1 MDRRRELIGST
12 ESGGSGILMG
22 RPDRLKAAPAFP
34 GLHRIVIRAERLH
47 NAIAHRALKRMQVGT
62 QECRHDLGE
71 HHLGLAFWTGRTL
84 NGGER
89 NDGRQGLRFCH
100 NASFEELSATLGII
114 GPVQRAE
121 LQLNEYARPVARS
134 LFNIAQFPKTASCFF
149 LFSTESFSV
158 HQNPEI
164 YLQKRTARLS
174 PAVQVRE
181 ETPWEGSN
189 SGELSLILFCRSK
202 SPAH

>member
-1 MDRRRELIGST
+1 MLPSK
-12 ESGGSGILMG
+12 S
-22 RPDRLKAAPAFP
+22 
-34 GLHRIVIRAERLH
+34 V
-47 NAIAHRALKRMQVGT
+47 
-62 QECRHDLGE
+62 
-71 HHLGLAFWTGRTL
+71 
-84 NGGER
+84 
-89 NDGRQGLRFCH
+89 
-100 NASFEELSATLGII
+100 SATPGII

-134 LFNIAQFPKTASCFF
+134 LFNIVRFRKLLPAFF
-149 LFSTESFSV
+149 RVSTESFSV

-164 YLQKRTARLS
+164 YLQKKTARLS

>member
-1 MDRRRELIGST
+1 MRMPVRLPVLCS
-12 ESGGSGILMG
+12 ILLSF
-22 RPDRLKAAPAFP
+22 RKLLPAF
-34 GLHRIVIRAERLH
+34 
-47 NAIAHRALKRMQVGT
+47 
-62 QECRHDLGE
+62 
-71 HHLGLAFWTGRTL
+71 F
-84 NGGER
+84 
-89 NDGRQGLRFCH
+89 RFS
-100 NASFEELSATLGII
+100 N
-114 GPVQRAE
+114 
-121 LQLNEYARPVARS
+121 
-134 LFNIAQFPKTASCFF
+134 
-149 LFSTESFSV
+149 ESFSV

>member
-1 MDRRRELIGST
+1 VQHPGSSVLS
-12 ESGGSGILMG
+12 SGPNSNQISMPVRLPVHCSILLSF
-22 RPDRLKAAPAFP
+22 RKLLPAF
-34 GLHRIVIRAERLH
+34 
-47 NAIAHRALKRMQVGT
+47 
-62 QECRHDLGE
+62 
-71 HHLGLAFWTGRTL
+71 FW
-84 NGGER
+84 
-89 NDGRQGLRFCH
+89 
-100 NASFEELSATLGII
+100 
-114 GPVQRAE
+114 
-121 LQLNEYARPVARS
+121 
-134 LFNIAQFPKTASCFF
+134 
-149 LFSTESFSV
+149 FSTESFSV

>member
-1 MDRRRELIGST
+1 MLPSK
-12 ESGGSGILMG
+12 S
-22 RPDRLKAAPAFP
+22 
-34 GLHRIVIRAERLH
+34 V
-47 NAIAHRALKRMQVGT
+47 
-62 QECRHDLGE
+62 
-71 HHLGLAFWTGRTL
+71 
-84 NGGER
+84 
-89 NDGRQGLRFCH
+89 
-100 NASFEELSATLGII
+100 SATPGII

-149 LFSTESFSV
+149 LVSHRVFFRPSKSGDFFA
-158 HQNPEI
+158 
-164 YLQKRTARLS
+164 KKDRAAS

>member
-1 MDRRRELIGST
+1 MSMPVRLPVRCS
-12 ESGGSGILMG
+12 ILLSF
-22 RPDRLKAAPAFP
+22 RKLLPAF
-34 GLHRIVIRAERLH
+34 
-47 NAIAHRALKRMQVGT
+47 
-62 QECRHDLGE
+62 
-71 HHLGLAFWTGRTL
+71 FW
-84 NGGER
+84 
-89 NDGRQGLRFCH
+89 
-100 NASFEELSATLGII
+100 
-114 GPVQRAE
+114 
-121 LQLNEYARPVARS
+121 
-134 LFNIAQFPKTASCFF
+134 
-149 LFSTESFSV
+149 FSTESFSV

>member
-1 MDRRRELIGST
+1 MLPS
-12 ESGGSGILMG
+12 
-22 RPDRLKAAPAFP
+22 KN
-34 GLHRIVIRAERLH
+34 V
-47 NAIAHRALKRMQVGT
+47 
-62 QECRHDLGE
+62 
-71 HHLGLAFWTGRTL
+71 
-84 NGGER
+84 
-89 NDGRQGLRFCH
+89 
-100 NASFEELSATLGII
+100 SATPGII

-121 LQLNEYARPVARS
+121 FQLNEYARPVARS
-134 LFNIAQFPKTASCFF
+134 LINIAQFPKIASCFF
-149 LFSTESFSV
+149 LAFTGSFSV

-202 SPAH
+202 NPAH

>member
-1 MDRRRELIGST
+1 MLPSK
-12 ESGGSGILMG
+12 S
-22 RPDRLKAAPAFP
+22 
-34 GLHRIVIRAERLH
+34 V
-47 NAIAHRALKRMQVGT
+47 
-62 QECRHDLGE
+62 
-71 HHLGLAFWTGRTL
+71 
-84 NGGER
+84 
-89 NDGRQGLRFCH
+89 
-100 NASFEELSATLGII
+100 SATPRII

-149 LFSTESFSV
+149 WFSTESFSV
-158 HQNPEI
+158 QQNPEI

-202 SPAH
+202 KPRALTGLNLCSRFFCSRYIHAVDASYRDADHVGGRPHDSRIN

>member
-1 MDRRRELIGST
+1 
-12 ESGGSGILMG
+12 
-22 RPDRLKAAPAFP
+22 
-34 GLHRIVIRAERLH
+34 
-47 NAIAHRALKRMQVGT
+47 MQVGT

-71 HHLGLAFWTGRTL
+71 HHLGLALRTGRTL
-84 NGGER
+84 NGSER
-89 NDGRQGLRFCH
+89 NDGRQGLSFCH
-100 NASFEELSATLGII
+100 DASFEERERNTRDH
-114 GPVQRAE
+114 VQRAE
-121 LQLNEYARPVARS
+121 PQLYEYARPVARS
-134 LFNIAQFPKTASCFF
+134 LFNIAQFPKTASGFF
-149 LFSTESFSV
+149 WFSTESFSV